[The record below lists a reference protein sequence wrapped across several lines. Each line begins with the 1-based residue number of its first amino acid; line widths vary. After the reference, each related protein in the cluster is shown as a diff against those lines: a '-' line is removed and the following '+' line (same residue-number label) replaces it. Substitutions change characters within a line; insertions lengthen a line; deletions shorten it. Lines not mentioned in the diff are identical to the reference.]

1 MVWLRQGIA
10 GDRRDR
16 ILEELDRITP
26 GLGVG
31 KLGEAQRVTVDF
43 PAGDGPPVRI
53 FVLVV

>member
-1 MVWLRQGIA
+1 MRQGIA

-31 KLGEAQRVTVDF
+31 KLGDAQRVTVDF